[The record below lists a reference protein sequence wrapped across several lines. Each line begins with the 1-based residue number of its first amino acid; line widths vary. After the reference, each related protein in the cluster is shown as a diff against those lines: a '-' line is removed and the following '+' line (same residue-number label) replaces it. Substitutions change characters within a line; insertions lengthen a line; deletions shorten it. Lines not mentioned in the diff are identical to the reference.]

1 MRLTARVDYALRAAC
16 ALAAT
21 ERDAPGTWS
30 TSDQV
35 AAAEGIPQRFLEAIL
50 RDLRR
55 AGVVDSRRGQDGGH
69 RLATAAGEV
78 SLADIIRAVDG
89 PLALV
94 RGTRPEH
101 LDYQGASVHL
111 QQVWVALRAAERRI
125 LEGTTLAHVIAADG
139 LPDEVRALA
148 DG

>member
-16 ALAAT
+16 ALAVT
-21 ERDAPGTWS
+21 ERESPGTWS

-35 AAAEGIPQRFLEAIL
+35 AAAEGIPRRFLEAIL

-69 RLATAAGEV
+69 RLAVAADRV
-78 SLADIIRAVDG
+78 SLADLIRAVDG

-94 RGTRPEH
+94 RGTRPEN

-111 QQVWVALRAAERRI
+111 QQVWLALRVAERRI
-125 LEGTTLAHVIAADG
+125 LEGTTLAHVVADDG
-139 LPDEVRALA
+139 LPDGVRHLLT
-148 DG
+148 D